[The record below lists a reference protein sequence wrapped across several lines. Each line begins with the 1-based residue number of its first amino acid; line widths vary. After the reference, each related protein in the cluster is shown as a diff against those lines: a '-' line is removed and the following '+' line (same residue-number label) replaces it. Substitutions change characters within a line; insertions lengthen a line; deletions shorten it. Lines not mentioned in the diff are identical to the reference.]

1 MLLELQNISK
11 TFGEQKVLTDISFS
25 VDEGEIV
32 GFLGSNGAGKSTTM
46 RIITGLLN
54 ADEGEVK
61 VLGEPVG
68 KNSIRTRNN
77 IGYLPEH
84 NPLYADLYVKE
95 YLSYVADSYDVQN
108 KSKRIAEIVEM
119 TNLTKEQHK
128 KIASLSKGYKQ
139 RVGLA
144 QSLIHNPRILILD
157 EPMSGLDPNQL
168 VEMRSLIRNIS
179 KGKTLLLSSHIMQEI
194 EMTCTRALIINK
206 GCLVADNTIERLSE
220 VKQKKNIL
228 VEFLS
233 ELSSEDKE
241 LFSKF
246 DVAKQANGSYLFVSE
261 ADIRSDI
268 FRIASANNLVI
279 MTMVLQKSS
288 LESSFMHLTSN

>member
-1 MLLELQNISK
+1 MELQNISK